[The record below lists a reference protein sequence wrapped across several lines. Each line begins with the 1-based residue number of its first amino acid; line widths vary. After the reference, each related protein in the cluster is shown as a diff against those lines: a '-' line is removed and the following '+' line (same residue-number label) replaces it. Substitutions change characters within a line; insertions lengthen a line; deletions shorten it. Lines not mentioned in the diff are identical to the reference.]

1 MPKKSSAKKKSPAK
15 KKPSAKKGA
24 PKPGAAKIVAGGN
37 GCCTIQYD
45 DKPEDEIP
53 GITQAACNQIA
64 RQRGGTAQWTPGAC
78 AE

>member
-1 MPKKSSAKKKSPAK
+1 MPKKPTGKK
-15 KKPSAKKGA
+15 KKP
-24 PKPGAAKIVAGGN
+24 AALVAGTS

-45 DKPEDEIP
+45 DKPEDQIP
-53 GITQAACNQIA
+53 GITQAKCNQIA